1 MDGAHRGLSRGVSCF
16 VSMLPVI
23 FITERDGVENIRHQ
37 AGFSKFRD
45 SSHHLRFLVGSRLCD
60 LQMVSPRLC
69 FGVDVS
75 CHVLNGWTLL
85 LRVRRTVSMVLRSL
99 VQGSA
104 RFVGCGH
111 IRSDTV

>member
-1 MDGAHRGLSRGVSCF
+1 MDGAYRGSSRGVSCF

-23 FITERDGVENIRHQ
+23 LITERDGVENIRHQ
-37 AGFSKFRD
+37 ADFLISRD

-75 CHVLNGWTLL
+75 CHVLNGWTFFLC
-85 LRVRRTVSMVLRSL
+85 VRGTVSV
-99 VQGSA
+99 
-104 RFVGCGH
+104 
-111 IRSDTV
+111 I